1 MVLRPLTPPMQ
12 LSPTGFDIWLA
23 SKLGE
28 CLNRFP
34 LFDESIQS
42 GLRHYVLGGFW
53 YAGAMFVF
61 WVQAARGG
69 EHNKRL
75 RIITTIVGSAIT
87 ILLALLAGV
96 ILTWPPPIQNPQLA
110 HFFPPYIDLNPNTNS
125 FPSLSTALY
134 GSVAAGIY
142 SIHKT
147 TGLFLWV
154 ALPLLV
160 SLPRMYVGGHWFSDI
175 VAGLAFALIG
185 YALARYLLE
194 TSLLARLE
202 TTLASHRPW
211 VIIADFLVFIWI
223 LEVAVEF
230 REAVWLV
237 NAFKIFT
244 H

>member
-1 MVLRPLTPPMQ
+1 MQ

-34 LFDESIQS
+34 LFDQGIQS

-61 WVQAARGG
+61 WVQAARRG
-69 EHNKRL
+69 EPEKRL

-87 ILLALLAGV
+87 ILLALLAGAF
-96 ILTWPPPIQNPQLA
+96 LTWPPPIRNPQLA
-110 HFFPPYIDLNPNTNS
+110 HFFPPYIEPNPNTNS
-125 FPSLSTALY
+125 FPSMSTAVY

-142 SIHKT
+142 SIHRP

-160 SLPRMYVGGHWFSDI
+160 SLPRMYVGGHWSSDI
-175 VAGLAFALIG
+175 VAGLAFALVG
-185 YALARYLLE
+185 YAVARYLLE
-194 TSLLARLE
+194 TPLLARLE
-202 TTLASHRPW
+202 TALADHRRW
-211 VIIADFLVFIWI
+211 MIVTDFFVFIWI
-223 LEVAVEF
+223 LQIAVEF

-237 NAFKIFT
+237 SAFKILT

>member
-1 MVLRPLTPPMQ
+1 MQ

-34 LFDESIQS
+34 LFDECIQS

-61 WVQAARGG
+61 WVQAARLG
-69 EHNKRL
+69 EHEKRL

-87 ILLALLAGV
+87 ILLALLAGMV
-96 ILTWPPPIQNPQLA
+96 LTWPPPIRNAELA
-110 HFFPPYIDLNPNTNS
+110 HFFPPYIEPNLNASS
-125 FPSLSTALY
+125 FPSVSTALY

-142 SIHKT
+142 SIHRT
-147 TGLFLWV
+147 TGLVLWV

-175 VAGLAFALIG
+175 IAGLILALIG

-194 TSLLARLE
+194 PPLLARLE
-202 TTLASHRPW
+202 TILANNRRW
-211 VIIADFLVFIWI
+211 MIVTELLVFAWI
-223 LEVAVEF
+223 FEVAVEF
-230 REAVWLV
+230 REGVWLV
-237 NAFKIFT
+237 RAFEIFT

>member
-1 MVLRPLTPPMQ
+1 MQ

-23 SKLGE
+23 TELGE

-34 LFDESIQS
+34 LFDECIQS
-42 GLRHYVLGGFW
+42 GIRHYVLGGLW
-53 YAGAMFVF
+53 YSAAMFVF
-61 WVQAARGG
+61 WVQAARRDDGQ
-69 EHNKRL
+69 KRL

-87 ILLALLAGV
+87 ILLAFLAGV
-96 ILTWPPPIQNPQLA
+96 IFNWPPPIHNPELA
-110 HFFPPYIDLNPNTNS
+110 HFFPPYIDQNPNASS
-125 FPSLSTALY
+125 FPSMSTALY
-134 GSVAAGIY
+134 GSVAAGMY

-185 YALARYLLE
+185 FGLARYLLE
-194 TSLLARLE
+194 TPVLARLE
-202 TTLASHRPW
+202 TALASHRSW
-211 VIIADFLVFIWI
+211 VVIADFFVFIWI

-237 NAFKIFT
+237 NAYRILT
-244 H
+244 Q